1 MISLVKDN
9 VEHPLVL
16 LEFSTAVFTEDHELQ
31 RFDGMLT
38 AVKNGVIFA
47 KLSPLDKESPGE
59 MGGNTSFDYRKP
71 YALIYQNPKFHNAVP
86 EHFDLPVT
94 EKKEKYGNYVEAQD
108 ESLSCPK
115 PMLEFE
121 NFLKII
127 IQTNLSN
134 TFDENTWLT
143 QTRRKLK
150 EDPARDKWE
159 QELKNLKLDDLTKE
173 KTNRTTWEKDH
184 LLVKINRFGHAMDP
198 ERGMLAYFSA
208 FKNNQGQKCRMWFTN
223 KKTWYKQSNEEKI
236 TEYISNNG
244 LKTPYDFLICFMYGA
259 GLHNNQDFRKIVE
272 TYKESKRSC
281 ETIPLDEFIK
291 NNYLKLSKPLR
302 TIFTCSNGLS
312 IEYAKIEGKQTVVE
326 GPIAFIKFEFSAY
339 EDKPDFFGC
348 PNITPID
355 DWKNSKVSED
365 DVSYI
370 IIHDILLKQN
380 FSIHAASYPGAQGDR
395 KTLPDKNKGT
405 GQKREYIDIIA
416 RRKNVFLIESKADFS
431 MKSQIISDINRILK
445 YKTGKHLDALKNF
458 FRSIPD
464 SVEEI
469 TQPKL
474 AVGFFKNEQYT
485 KEDIEKLAGNLIDY
499 VFAISY
505 DKENWEII
513 QLNSKDDFSQ
523 LKGKVDIP
531 EHYVVKKN

>member
-1 MISLVKDN
+1 IRIYYEALEQAVHFIKPIIDNAIEGYDDVEVKLVRTRKSWKYFSKKIAPIIFWKDPDILISLVKDN

-198 ERGMLAYFSA
+198 ERGMLAYFST
-208 FKNNQGQKCRMWFTN
+208 FKNNQGQRCRMWF
-223 KKTWYKQSNEEKI
+223 
-236 TEYISNNG
+236 
-244 LKTPYDFLICFMYGA
+244 
-259 GLHNNQDFRKIVE
+259 
-272 TYKESKRSC
+272 
-281 ETIPLDEFIK
+281 
-291 NNYLKLSKPLR
+291 
-302 TIFTCSNGLS
+302 
-312 IEYAKIEGKQTVVE
+312 
-326 GPIAFIKFEFSAY
+326 
-339 EDKPDFFGC
+339 
-348 PNITPID
+348 
-355 DWKNSKVSED
+355 
-365 DVSYI
+365 
-370 IIHDILLKQN
+370 
-380 FSIHAASYPGAQGDR
+380 
-395 KTLPDKNKGT
+395 
-405 GQKREYIDIIA
+405 
-416 RRKNVFLIESKADFS
+416 
-431 MKSQIISDINRILK
+431 
-445 YKTGKHLDALKNF
+445 
-458 FRSIPD
+458 
-464 SVEEI
+464 
-469 TQPKL
+469 
-474 AVGFFKNEQYT
+474 
-485 KEDIEKLAGNLIDY
+485 
-499 VFAISY
+499 
-505 DKENWEII
+505 
-513 QLNSKDDFSQ
+513 
-523 LKGKVDIP
+523 
-531 EHYVVKKN
+531 